1 MDGWALLEAGARKR
15 GFLISGGEVDLE
27 RMAHILLDEFRGGRW
42 AWITLE
48 LPEDLERGADPSG
61 VPDLWEIENSLF
73 AQGCGCLCGVDEAG
87 AGPLAGRVY
96 AGAVILPRGW
106 GHPYLNDSKQVTER
120 RREILYDR
128 ICQEA
133 VAWSVAW
140 AEVEEIDRINILRA
154 GCWPWNGP
162 YRACP
167 AGLIWPWWMGTGPR
181 ASPCPADGGEGRPE
195 KRLHR
200 RGLHLAKVSGTGTWE
215 RWPRSIRSTALSG
228 TRGTPPSCTT
238 SGCASTGPC
247 PIHRRTF
254 LKKL

>member
-1 MDGWALLEAGARKR
+1 M
-15 GFLISGGEVDLE
+15 E
-27 RMAHILLDEFRGGRW
+27 R
-42 AWITLE
+42 
-48 LPEDLERGADPSG
+48 
-61 VPDLWEIENSLF
+61 PDLWEIENSLF

-154 GCWPWNGP
+154 RLLAME
-162 YRACP
+162 RAIQ
-167 AGLIWPWWMGTGPR
+167 GLSRRPDLALVDGNRSEGITVPCRTVVKGDRKSASIAAASILPR
-181 ASPCPADGGEGRPE
+181 SP
-195 KRLHR
+195 
-200 RGLHLAKVSGTGTWE
+200 GTGTWE
-215 RWPRSIRSTALSG
+215 RWLRSIRSTALSG

-238 SGCASTGPC
+238 SGCASTAPAPSTAGPS
-247 PIHRRTF
+247 
-254 LKKL
+254 